1 MDYISMS
8 DIRTK
13 LLLGTSICAVAMM
26 FVMAA
31 GVDAFKTNTSVV
43 EPGQIMGHVTVLA
56 VHPDGSMYY
65 SQGDNFIQD
74 LGIDAA
80 LLNIFDG
87 TNANGEFDCMRIGNG
102 TATDQIALNEELPDL
117 DITCDNQPGGN
128 DNQVSNILTSPSGV
142 GGTGSVDLV
151 VQFAALTANDMNQP
165 SSSNSI
171 TEALLMQDT
180 TAASPGGGQTDSVVL
195 SHVAITA
202 VPVVEGTVVTL
213 TYTMTLK

>member
-1 MDYISMS
+1 MS

-13 LLLGTSICAVAMM
+13 LLLGTSIGALAMM

-56 VHPDGSMYY
+56 VHPDGSMSY

-80 LLNIFDG
+80 LIQLFDG
-87 TNANGEFDCMRIGNG
+87 TNAGGEFDCMRIGNG
-102 TATDQIALNEELPDL
+102 TASDQATLNEELADL
-117 DITCDNQPGGN
+117 NITCDNSAN
-128 DNQVSNILTSPSGV
+128 VNAVSNIVTSPNSVNNG
-142 GGTGSVDLV
+142 GSVDLV
-151 VQFAALTANDMNQP
+151 VEFAALTADDMNQP

-171 TEALLMQDT
+171 TEALLMQDDGAT
-180 TAASPGGGQTDSVVL
+180 PGGTQTESAVL
-195 SHVAITA
+195 SHVAITP
-202 VPVVEGTVVTL
+202 VPVVESTVVTL
-213 TYTMTLK
+213 TYTMELT

>member
-1 MDYISMS
+1 MS

-13 LLLGTSICAVAMM
+13 LLLGTSIGALAMM

-43 EPGQIMGHVTVLA
+43 EPGKIMGHVTVLA
-56 VHPDGSMYY
+56 VHPDGSMSY

-80 LLNIFDG
+80 LLLLFDG
-87 TNANGEFDCMRIGNG
+87 TADAGEFDCMRIGNG

-117 DITCDNQPGGN
+117 NITCDNQPGGN
-128 DNQVSNILTSPSGV
+128 ANEVSNPVASPNSPA
-142 GGTGSVDLV
+142 GGGSVDMV
-151 VQFAALTANDMNQP
+151 VEFAPLTANDMNQP
-165 SSSNSI
+165 ESSNSI

-180 TAASPGGGQTDSVVL
+180 TGGTPGGGQVDSVVL

-202 VPVVEGTVVTL
+202 VPVVEGTVITL
-213 TYTMTLK
+213 TYTMELT